1 MDCSLMEEQ
10 MSVDQG
16 GSAVIDQLR
25 LAAARGVAAREV
37 PDDLLQKIARQLT
50 ELPTADLIRGLDVC
64 THGICIDYFIEPR
77 DWREAFLRIVEVP
90 IRIRHIDWFPWGI
103 IRDDLIQMRV
113 EYQFDEL
120 AVKVLPKLSPQD
132 PTPI

>member
-1 MDCSLMEEQ
+1 
-10 MSVDQG
+10 MSADEG
-16 GSAVIDQLR
+16 ASAVIDQLR

-37 PDDLLQKIARQLT
+37 PDDLLQKVGRQLA

-64 THGICIDYFIEPR
+64 THGICIDYFIEPS
-77 DWREAFLRIVEVP
+77 DWRETFLRLTDGP
-90 IRIRHIDWFPWGI
+90 IRIRRIDWFPWGI

-120 AVKVLPKLSPQD
+120 AIDVLPKSSPQD
-132 PTPI
+132 PIPI